1 MVSMASYSQ
10 KLGPQEHVA
19 CHACPARL
27 SVFLVTWRKTCSK
40 HAMRTRPLLDAH
52 VAGLLGSLIPVDP
65 THPRMVIGEDTSN
78 DAPRHGRAYN
88 VATTDELKRNINDVK
103 SMT

>member
-1 MVSMASYSQ
+1 
-10 KLGPQEHVA
+10 
-19 CHACPARL
+19 
-27 SVFLVTWRKTCSK
+27 
-40 HAMRTRPLLDAH
+40 MRTRPFLDAH

-78 DAPRHGRAYN
+78 DASARTAYN